1 MATNQRNSFEEEL
14 NEMNVVE
21 KYGKRIGIAI
31 AAGMVIVL
39 AVMGYKNLIVE
50 PREAAANDAIV
61 SAQKALS
68 QQDSAS
74 VATLQKEAQKVADEY
89 GSTDA
94 GNLAHLYAGIALY
107 NQGKYEAALDEF
119 KSFDDCGD
127 QNVSANV
134 YGAIADCQACLK
146 QFDDAVKNFKKAADK
161 AGSENI
167 KVMHLIK
174 AGEICEY
181 GLKDNAKALEIYN
194 EASKMKAAY
203 QVQSGQIDAYIQR
216 ASNK

>member
-1 MATNQRNSFEEEL
+1 MANNKKNEEEIL
-14 NEMNVVE
+14 AKPNFVE
-21 KYGKRIGIAI
+21 KYGKQCLMVI
-31 AAGMVIVL
+31 AAVLVIVFG
-39 AVMGYKNLIVE
+39 VMGYKSLISE

-61 SAQKALS
+61 AAQKALT

-74 VATLQKEAQKVADEY
+74 VASLLKAAQTVSDEY

-107 NQGKYEAALDEF
+107 NQGKYEAALKEF
-119 KSFDDCGD
+119 QSFDECDD
-127 QNVSANV
+127 QNVSSSV
-134 YGAIADCQACLK
+134 YGAIGDCQACLK
-146 QFDDAVKNFKKAADK
+146 QYEDAVKNFQKAADK

-167 KVMHLIK
+167 AVMNLIK

-181 GLKDNAKALEIYN
+181 ALNDKAKALDIYN
-194 EASKMKAAY
+194 KANTLKAAY

-216 ASNK
+216 ASN